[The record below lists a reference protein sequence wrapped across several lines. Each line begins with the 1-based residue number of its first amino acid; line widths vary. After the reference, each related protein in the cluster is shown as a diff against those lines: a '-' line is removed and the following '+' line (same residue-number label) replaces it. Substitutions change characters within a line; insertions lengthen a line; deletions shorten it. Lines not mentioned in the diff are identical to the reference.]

1 MNRVRD
7 PNCKITMALLRQGKA
22 IACAPVLQRN
32 PGSQEPETPCRPVL
46 VEPRIH
52 LLAVVVERCRRGS
65 ARHRRRGRTL
75 LPRRR
80 RSLLPR
86 RRVTLL
92 PGRRP
97 VGFTRPAIWPTETFV
112 PPVLPSARTLVA
124 ILTLLGRSLRLVWL
138 ARDRP
143 RRRWVGGGHAHA
155 QPDGRQA
162 QTADDGGSRD
172 QLFHLHC
179 VDPFLSCLD

>member
-46 VEPRIH
+46 VEHRIH

-80 RSLLPR
+80 GALLPE
-86 RRVTLL
+86 
-92 PGRRP
+92 RRP

-112 PPVLPSARTLVA
+112 PPVLRSARTLVA

-143 RRRWVGGGHAHA
+143 RRRWVGGGHANA
-155 QPDGRQA
+155 KRGGWSEGDCGGDSTGDDCSYRKVDGVHE
-162 QTADDGGSRD
+162 
-172 QLFHLHC
+172 F
-179 VDPFLSCLD
+179 FLVW